1 MAKAGSAKTKES
13 TDVKLVKAAPKAAP
27 VPAAKVAAPVA
38 KATAPAAKAPAPAAK
53 PPAAPKGKPSSKAV
67 GRRHA
72 IAVLPGDGIGEEVVR
87 EGLKVMD
94 AAASLEGFAVD
105 RKVYPHGADHYLATK
120 EAMPVGV
127 LEEMG
132 KAEAIYLGAIG
143 DPRIETGFLERQII
157 WGVRQHFDLFVNLRP
172 IRLYHE
178 NLCPLKDKKPADID
192 MVVVRENTEDAY
204 AGLGG
209 IHRKGTPHEVAIA
222 EMIYTRQG
230 VERVIR
236 YAYELCQKR
245 GKRRRLTLVDKA
257 NAIRAQDIW
266 TRTFA
271 EVGKEFPNV
280 QQDHA
285 YIDAACM
292 WMVKN
297 PEWFDVIVTP
307 NLFGDILTDIG
318 AMIQGGLGIAAS
330 GNINPGHVS
339 MFEPIHGSAPKY
351 RGQNSANPIAA
362 IEAARMLLEHI
373 GEAKAARR
381 MEAAVRH
388 VIETGKISSLKAG
401 AYKCD
406 EVGNMVRDAV
416 LAGTGL

>member
-1 MAKAGSAKTKES
+1 MAKPTSGKTAKDSSATSAAVPVPPAPAKG
-13 TDVKLVKAAPKAAP
+13 VKAPA
-27 VPAAKVAAPVA
+27 AAKVPAVA
-38 KATAPAAKAPAPAAK
+38 K
-53 PPAAPKGKPSSKAV
+53 PAAPRAKSAKGPRTHS
-67 GRRHA
+67 

-87 EGLKVMD
+87 EGMKVL
-94 AAASLEGFAVD
+94 AAVAKIEGFTLQS
-105 RKVYPHGADHYLATK
+105 KTYPYGADHYLATK
-120 EAMPVGV
+120 EAMPPAA

-132 KAEAIYLGAIG
+132 RADAIYMGAIG
-143 DPRIETGFLERQII
+143 DPRIETGYLERQII
-157 WGVRQHFDLFVNLRP
+157 WGVRQTFDLFVNLRP

-236 YAYELCQKR
+236 YAYQLCKKR
-245 GKRRRLTLVDKA
+245 GKRKRLTLVDKA

-271 EVGKEFPNV
+271 EVGKEFPDV
-280 QQDHA
+280 EQDHA

-297 PEWFDVIVTP
+297 PEWFDVVVTP

-330 GNINPGHVS
+330 GNIHPGKVS

-351 RGQNSANPIAA
+351 RGQNSANPVAA
-362 IEAARMLLEHI
+362 IEAGRMMLEHL
-373 GEAKAARR
+373 GETKAANRIGN
-381 MEAAVRH
+381 AVRH
-388 VIETGKISSLKAG
+388 CIESGKIASLKAG

-406 EVGNMVRDAV
+406 EVGDMIRDAV
-416 LAGTGL
+416 VAGA

>member
-1 MAKAGSAKTKES
+1 MAKAMNGKAK
-13 TDVKLVKAAPKAAP
+13 DAA
-27 VPAAKVAAPVA
+27 
-38 KATAPAAKAPAPAAK
+38 TKAPAPAALPAK
-53 PPAAPKGKPSSKAV
+53 PAAAPAKGSKPMAVVAAPVKVAPPKVVPAKAAAPKAKSPKAP
-67 GRRHA
+67 RIHT
-72 IAVLPGDGIGEEVVR
+72 ISVLPGDGIGEEVIR
-87 EGLKVMD
+87 EGLKVLD
-94 AAASLEGFAVD
+94 AVAAIDGFTLE
-105 RKVYPHGADHYLATK
+105 RKFYPYGADHYLKTK
-120 EAMPVGV
+120 EAMPPAA

-132 KAEAIYLGAIG
+132 RSDAIYMGAIG
-143 DPRIETGFLERQII
+143 DPRIETGYLERQII
-157 WGVRQHFDLFVNLRP
+157 WGIRQTFDLFVNLRP

-192 MVVVRENTEDAY
+192 MIVVRENTEDAY

-236 YAYELCQKR
+236 YAYEICKKR
-245 GKRRRLTLVDKA
+245 NKKRRLTLVDKA

-271 EVGKEFPNV
+271 EVGEEYPEV
-280 QQDHA
+280 EQDHA

-297 PEWFDVIVTP
+297 PEWFDVVVTP

-330 GNINPGHVS
+330 GNIHPGKVS

-351 RGQNSANPIAA
+351 RGQNSANPVAA
-362 IEAARMLLEHI
+362 IEAGRMMLEYL
-373 GEAKAARR
+373 GEAKAGRR
-381 MEAAVRH
+381 IENAVRH
-388 VIETGKISSLKAG
+388 CIETGKIASLKAG

-406 EVGNMVRDAV
+406 QVGDMIRDAV
-416 LAGTGL
+416 VSGA

>member
-1 MAKAGSAKTKES
+1 MT
-13 TDVKLVKAAPKAAP
+13 KAATKAAGGK
-27 VPAAKVAAPVA
+27 PAATPGTPSPATRRKASRAADGGA
-38 KATAPAAKAPAPAAK
+38 RTHRI
-53 PPAAPKGKPSSKAV
+53 G
-67 GRRHA
+67 
-72 IAVLPGDGIGEEVVR
+72 VLPGDGIGEEVIR
-87 EGLKVMD
+87 EGLKVLD
-94 AAASLEGFAVD
+94 AASKLEGFRVE
-105 RKVYPHGADHYLATK
+105 RKTYPYGADHYLATK
-120 EAMPVGV
+120 EAMPAHA
-127 LEEMG
+127 LEEM
-132 KAEAIYLGAIG
+132 ASLDAIYLGAIG

-157 WGVRQHFDLFVNLRP
+157 WGVRQTFDLYVNLRP

-178 NLCPLKDKKPADID
+178 ALCPLKDKKPSDVD

-236 YAYELCQKR
+236 FAYDLCKRR
-245 GKRRRLTLVDKA
+245 GKKKRLTLVDKA

-271 EVGKEFPNV
+271 EVGKEYPDV
-280 QQDHA
+280 EQDHA

-292 WMVKN
+292 WMVKS

-330 GNINPGHVS
+330 GNIHPGRVS

-362 IEAARMLLEHI
+362 IEAARMMLEHL

-381 MEAAVRH
+381 IENAVRH
-388 VIETGKISSLKAG
+388 VIETGRIRSLKAG
-401 AYKCD
+401 AHKCD
-406 EVGNMVRDAV
+406 EVGDVVRDAV
-416 LAGTGL
+416 VSGAGG

>member
-1 MAKAGSAKTKES
+1 MAKATNGKSGAGGDAGAKTAAAATGGKP
-13 TDVKLVKAAPKAAP
+13 VAGKPAVAKAKAPKAP
-27 VPAAKVAAPVA
+27 RVH
-38 KATAPAAKAPAPAAK
+38 
-53 PPAAPKGKPSSKAV
+53 S
-67 GRRHA
+67 

-87 EGLKVMD
+87 EGLKVLD
-94 AAASLEGFAVD
+94 AVARIEGFTLH
-105 RKVYPHGADHYLATK
+105 RKTYPYGADHYLATK
-120 EAMPVGV
+120 ETMPAKA

-132 KAEAIYLGAIG
+132 RMEAIYMGAIG

-157 WGVRQHFDLFVNLRP
+157 WGVRQTFDLFVNLRP

-178 NLCPLKDKKPADID
+178 NLCPLKDKKPADVD
-192 MVVVRENTEDAY
+192 MIVVRENTEDAY

-236 YAYELCQKR
+236 YAYDLCKKR
-245 GKRRRLTLVDKA
+245 GKKRRLTLVDKA

-271 EVGKEFPNV
+271 EVGREYPEV
-280 QQDHA
+280 EQDHA

-297 PEWFDVIVTP
+297 PEWFDVVVTP

-330 GNINPGHVS
+330 GNIHPGKVS

-362 IEAARMLLEHI
+362 IEAGRMMLDHL
-373 GEAKAARR
+373 GEAKGARR
-381 MEAAVRH
+381 IENAVRRC
-388 VIETGKISSLKAG
+388 IETGKIASLKAG

-406 EVGNMVRDAV
+406 EVGDMIRDAIV
-416 LAGTGL
+416 TGA

>member
-1 MAKAGSAKTKES
+1 MTWARLRA
-13 TDVKLVKAAPKAAP
+13 DCAPM
-27 VPAAKVAAPVA
+27 
-38 KATAPAAKAPAPAAK
+38 
-53 PPAAPKGKPSSKAV
+53 
-67 GRRHA
+67 RRHQ

-87 EGLKVMD
+87 QGLRVLD
-94 AAASLEGFAVD
+94 AAAAREGFSVE
-105 RKVYPHGADHYLATK
+105 RTVFPYGADHYLSTGETLPEKAFQ
-120 EAMPVGV
+120 
-127 LEEMG
+127 EMG
-132 KAEAIYLGAIG
+132 KTEAIYLGAIG
-143 DPRIETGFLERQII
+143 DPRVETGFLERQII
-157 WGVRQHFDLFVNLRP
+157 WGVRQTFDLYVNLRP
-172 IRLYHE
+172 IRLYSE
-178 NLCPLKDKKPADID
+178 ALCPLKGKKPEDVD
-192 MVVVRENTEDAY
+192 LVVVRENTEDAY

-230 VERVIR
+230 VERVVR
-236 YAYELCQKR
+236 YAFELAEKR
-245 GKRRRLTLVDKA
+245 GKKRRLTLVDKA

-271 EVGKEFPNV
+271 EVGREYPDV
-280 QQDHA
+280 EQDHA

-297 PEWFDVIVTP
+297 PEWFDVVVTP

-330 GNINPGHVS
+330 GNIHPGKVS

-362 IEAARMLLEHI
+362 IEAGRMMLEHV
-373 GEAKAARR
+373 GEAKAAKRI
-381 MEAAVRH
+381 ENAVRE
-388 VIETGKISSLKAG
+388 VIRSGRIKSPKAG

-406 EVGNMVRDAV
+406 EVGDMIRDAA
-416 LAGTGL
+416 LAAR